1 VVQERDVAKP
11 HVEDPEKI
19 FEEAVIAGNPL

>member
-11 HVEDPEKI
+11 HVEDLEKS